1 MSRSQQPVQLP
12 RAHPGK
18 QNYHVE
24 PALKKLL
31 GEPERLLI
39 LCQGYFPHRR
49 RHEWLAPLFANQFR
63 YLFRAPAL
71 ECQYPHAS
79 ERHIQIVDIC
89 TNCVR
94 MHNAAINFLAT
105 WCDLYFMGAHPQ
117 AAWQGFEVLV
127 DAPIPC
133 HELDAQGKITRI
145 NAAGCRLLGLAE
157 NQIVGRYVWEFVAP
171 EQQLVSRERILSNL
185 SGAYPL
191 DLVERSWIRP
201 DGVRLVLEI
210 HTNQIRDA
218 RGRICGLRTFLLDVT
233 RRKRAEAALRK
244 VQESL
249 ENRIR
254 ERTAE
259 LELAND
265 FLRREMEERHQAE
278 EQRHRLEAQVQHAQR
293 LESLGVLAGGIA
305 HDFNNLLASIMGYAS
320 LAAMDLPE
328 SSPTRRALD
337 QVLIA
342 AQSAADLTQ
351 QMLAYSGRGTFVL
364 EPLNLTQLIE
374 GVVRLLESTIHKKAE
389 LRLRLASSLPS
400 IQADA
405 SQIRQVVMNLITN
418 AAESLGDKPGSVDV
432 TTGVAWVDADRLP
445 AADRGDPLP
454 PGEYVYLQVAD
465 TGCGMDAKTVE
476 RIFDPFFTTKF
487 TGRGLGLAAVLGIVR
502 GHHGS
507 IQVDSR
513 PGQGTTFTVMFP
525 AVSAGISEIPED
537 SSGLESWRAEGVV
550 LVVEDQPAVQDLA
563 RTILERA
570 GLTVLTASD
579 GKQAVAVFTA
589 HAQDIRA
596 VLLDLNMPG
605 MDGVEVLD
613 HIKGLVPD
621 VRVVLSSGYNEQD
634 VTTRFESH
642 KPGGFLRKP
651 YHPWEL
657 LERLRAIW

>member
-1 MSRSQQPVQLP
+1 
-12 RAHPGK
+12 
-18 QNYHVE
+18 
-24 PALKKLL
+24 
-31 GEPERLLI
+31 
-39 LCQGYFPHRR
+39 
-49 RHEWLAPLFANQFR
+49 
-63 YLFRAPAL
+63 
-71 ECQYPHAS
+71 
-79 ERHIQIVDIC
+79 
-89 TNCVR
+89 
-94 MHNAAINFLAT
+94 
-105 WCDLYFMGAHPQ
+105 MGAHPQ
-117 AAWQGFEVLV
+117 VAWQGFEILV
-127 DAPIPC
+127 NAPIPC
-133 HELDAQGKITRI
+133 HELDVHGKITRV
-145 NAAGCRLLGLAE
+145 NAASCRLLGLAE
-157 NQIVGRYVWEFVAP
+157 DQIVGRYVWEFVAP

-191 DLVERSWIRP
+191 DSVERNWIRP

-210 HTNQIRDA
+210 HTNQIRDV

-233 RRKRAEAALRK
+233 RRKRAEEALRK

-265 FLRREMEERHQAE
+265 FLRREMEERRQAE
-278 EQRHRLEAQVQHAQR
+278 EQRRRLEAQVQHAQR

-320 LAAMDLPE
+320 LAAMDLAE
-328 SSPTRRALD
+328 SSPTRRSLD

-351 QMLAYSGRGTFVL
+351 QMLAYSGRGTFLL

-374 GVVRLLESTIHKKAE
+374 GVVRLLESTIPKKAE
-389 LRLRLASSLPS
+389 LRLHLTASLPS
-400 IQADA
+400 ILADA

-432 TTGVAWVDADRLP
+432 TTGVAWVEAGRLP

-454 PGEYVYLQVAD
+454 PGEYIYLQVAD
-465 TGCGMDAKTVE
+465 TGCGMDAKTVD

-513 PGQGTTFTVMFP
+513 PGRGTTFTVMFP
-525 AVSAGISEIPED
+525 AVSAGISAAPED
-537 SSGLESWRAEGVV
+537 FSGLESWRAEGVV

-589 HAQDIRA
+589 HAHEIRA

-613 HIKGLVPD
+613 HIKGMVPD

-634 VTTRFESH
+634 VTTRFEIH